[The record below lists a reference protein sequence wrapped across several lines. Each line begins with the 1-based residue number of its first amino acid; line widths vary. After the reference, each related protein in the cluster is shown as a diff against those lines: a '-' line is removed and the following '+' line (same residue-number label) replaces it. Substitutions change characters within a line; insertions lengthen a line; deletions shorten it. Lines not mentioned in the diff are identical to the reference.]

1 MCKLEQKNVW
11 IYEEDYPSMLSGI
24 EMSNP
29 LDIIYKFYK
38 TYSLPQAK
46 LYLWENVKHNLT
58 DLSPHSK
65 ELRPKYHRF
74 LIEIERLV
82 DAAWIVYMTH
92 SRKKPIGANRFSKD
106 YLISI
111 QNNDF
116 ISFLRTSELS
126 NPNAAIRDFF
136 EYDSLCSWKK
146 CFIEKIRKAIVDPS
160 YDLFF
165 SCNTLTEF
173 VRFSKLSKLLEGL
186 FLLLDQYGFHL
197 DHSEHN
203 VGQNWFIGVPSEVSN
218 EKNEHFKS
226 DDLHINLQ
234 HFANICYAHRFH
246 HDWNGYNTYR
256 VFESYENVLEVT
268 HTVIHLLNKPS
279 SKNKG
284 KNIQKI
290 GRQFKSWSPG
300 RITRFVSKLLLTSRT
315 FEWSYK
321 EYISPQKEIDEL
333 TQLIYLAHEIY

>member
-1 MCKLEQKNVW
+1 MYSLEQKNVW
-11 IYEEDYPSMLSGI
+11 IYEEDYPSTLSGI

-29 LDIIYKFYK
+29 LDIIYMFYR
-38 TYSLPQAK
+38 TWSLPQAK
-46 LYLWENVKHNLT
+46 LYLWQAVKYNLT
-58 DLSPHSK
+58 DISTPSK

-92 SRKKPIGANRFSKD
+92 SKKAIGTNRFSKD
-106 YLISI
+106 YLKSI
-111 QNNDF
+111 QNDDF
-116 ISFLRTSELS
+116 ISFLSTTELS

-136 EYDSLCSWKK
+136 EFDSLCDWKK
-146 CFIEKIRKAIVDPS
+146 CFLEKIRKAIVNPS

-186 FLLLDQYGFHL
+186 FLLLDQYGYHL

-203 VGQNWFIGVPSEVSN
+203 VGKNWFTGVLPEVII
-218 EKNEHFKS
+218 EKIEHFKS
-226 DDLHINLQ
+226 DDLHVNLQ

-246 HDWNGYNTYR
+246 HEWNGYNTYR

-279 SKNKG
+279 SKNKRE
-284 KNIQKI
+284 NIQKI
-290 GRQFKSWSPG
+290 RRLFNNWSPG

-315 FEWSYK
+315 FEWGYK

-333 TQLIYLAHEIY
+333 TRLIYLAHEIY